1 MDINANLE
9 IVEGNQKKQETF
21 HLNEIADNARKSEML
36 FFMDLKSDREK
47 EILNL
52 YCKGFMD
59 LLFKRDG
66 RYCILDW
73 KSDYIDTYDE
83 TAIWNQMLF
92 RRYNVQQVLYSYV
105 LIRWLK
111 SFHPEMSESKI
122 FDQFF
127 GGIYYVFF
135 RGCRAGEKSGIM
147 ASTFSSFEEL
157 ETLYKG
163 VIG

>member
-1 MDINANLE
+1 
-9 IVEGNQKKQETF
+9 
-21 HLNEIADNARKSEML
+21 
-36 FFMDLKSDREK
+36 
-47 EILNL
+47 
-52 YCKGFMD
+52 
-59 LLFKRDG
+59 
-66 RYCILDW
+66 
-73 KSDYIDTYDE
+73 
-83 TAIWNQMLF
+83 
-92 RRYNVQQVLYSYV
+92 
-105 LIRWLK
+105 
-111 SFHPEMSESKI
+111 MSESKI